1 MNTPCIHRWVVDP
14 ASNQSVCLLCG
25 ERTHKHYLFPLLAL
39 LLPLMSSCT
48 VPDSVLLPGGAKVMM
63 GGSFLS
69 QTQSEM
75 HYAKVTDPATH
86 NVIELRSASVGKD
99 ETGVAKTLGGG
110 LILNAGS
117 KIIDAGKTS
126 RVGLVEDTKR
136 VTTTEA
142 TKQLDI
148 KSTVTPVEPGAS
160 VFTPG
165 SGIQTAPK

>member
-1 MNTPCIHRWVVDP
+1 MRTT
-14 ASNQSVCLLCG
+14 ASLFLL
-25 ERTHKHYLFPLLAL
+25 FVLLAL
-39 LLPLMSSCT
+39 CACT

-75 HYAKVTDPATH
+75 RYAKVTDPATH

-117 KIIDAGKTS
+117 KIIDAGKTA
-126 RVGLVEDTKR
+126 RTGLTEGTKR
-136 VTTTEA
+136 VTATEA
-142 TKQLDI
+142 TKQLGI
-148 KSTVTPVEPGAS
+148 KSTVTPVESGNS